1 MVKIVVAGHGCRA
14 CEDLT
19 VRVRR
24 IVGELRIEADVANM
38 GDPESMAAAGISRTP
53 ALLVDDTLI
62 SQGAIPT
69 DNLLRDWLSRA
80 ARRELT

>member
-1 MVKIVVAGHGCRA
+1 MRIIIAGHGCRA
-14 CEDLT
+14 CGDLL

-24 IVGELRIEADVANM
+24 IAAELRLQAEVVEMNDAEA
-38 GDPESMAAAGISRTP
+38 MASAGVGRTP
-53 ALLVDDTLI
+53 ALLVDGTVI

-80 ARRELT
+80 ARGELT